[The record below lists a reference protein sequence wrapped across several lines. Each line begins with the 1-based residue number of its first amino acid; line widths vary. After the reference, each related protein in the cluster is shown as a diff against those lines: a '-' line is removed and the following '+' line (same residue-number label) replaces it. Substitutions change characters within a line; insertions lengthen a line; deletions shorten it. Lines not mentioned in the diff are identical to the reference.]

1 MNENKRKQ
9 ISMEEALKYQ
19 DALSKKLRGNPETID
34 LITLYMTEIKIAD
47 IDLETG
53 PRTLDDIYTN
63 WI

>member
-9 ISMEEALKYQ
+9 ITMEEAIKYQ
-19 DALSKKLRGNPETID
+19 DALSKKLRGNPETED
-34 LITLYMTEIKIAD
+34 LLTIYKTELKIAG
-47 IDLETG
+47 IELGHG